1 MRNNKK
7 GTNKR
12 RMHRVGIRIKEQV
25 FSEEEIQKLI
35 KENVAAPP
43 KETESHK
50 GNLGRFGNT
59 MVLGHHSSLLDKK
72 ARKNDENL
80 FGIICVEGSDRKLKA
95 GVPNVGTT
103 LGKGK
108 TKKNTLK

>member
-1 MRNNKK
+1 MRNKRK
-7 GTNKR
+7 SLNKR
-12 RMHRVGIRIKEQV
+12 RTPRGGKIPKEQV
-25 FSEEEIQKLI
+25 FSEKQIQRLI
-35 KENVAAPP
+35 NKNEAAPP
-43 KETESHK
+43 KGTESHK
-50 GNLGRFGNT
+50 RELGRFGNT
-59 MVLGHHSSLLDKK
+59 IVVGHHSSLLDKK